1 MRARH
6 AVVLVAVLLLSTA
19 AAAQEKKTDPETGLV
34 IDEVGYVYVRGQCT
48 VCHTAK
54 LITQSAKTREGW
66 EETIRWMQRTQGL
79 WDLGPTEGDI
89 LAYLEKHYGLSKTS
103 ALRRQPLPAHLMPK

>member
-6 AVVLVAVLLLSTA
+6 AAVLVALLLLSTA

-48 VCHTAK
+48 VCHSAK
-54 LITQSAKTREGW
+54 LITQSAKKREGW
-66 EETIRWMQRTQGL
+66 VESIRCIRAS
-79 WDLGPTEGDI
+79 P
-89 LAYLEKHYGLSKTS
+89 Y
-103 ALRRQPLPAHLMPK
+103 P